1 MPTVTGLL
9 ETSLYVDDLERAAE
23 FYKAL
28 FEFKTLV
35 SDDTVHALSVSGN
48 QVLLLFRR
56 GATAN
61 PAPTRGGVIPGHTGS
76 GQLHLAFA
84 VHALDLEAW
93 RDVLHKNDVGI
104 ESEVD
109 WIAGGHSIYFRDPD
123 RNLVELVTPGTWSIY

>member
-1 MPTVTGLL
+1 MPTVTGVL

-23 FYKAL
+23 FYQVL
-28 FEFKTLV
+28 FQFKTLV
-35 SDDTVHALSVSGN
+35 ADDTVRALSVSGN

-56 GATAN
+56 GATAQ
-61 PAPTRGGVIPGHTGS
+61 PATTRGGIIPGHAGS

-84 VHALDLEAW
+84 VHALDLDAW
-93 RDVLHKNDVGI
+93 RDALKQNGVEI

-123 RNLVELVTPGTWSIY
+123 RNLIELVTPGTWSIY